1 MRGMKNHS
9 AAKEPH
15 VKMKIMRAAVLAALL
30 PAFVAGCSPAVPN
43 AHAAAPV
50 VAQAQAP
57 AAARFAAPDFSQLA
71 EEAGPAVVN
80 ISVTQNAT
88 AATEGPA
95 LDKTDPMYEFFKRF
109 GFGQGGQP
117 GGQGQRQPPRHGVGS
132 GFIVSADGYILTN
145 AHVVDGAKV
154 VDVKLTDR
162 REFIAKVIGTDPKSD
177 VALIKIDARDL
188 PVVKIG
194 RAKDVKPGQWV
205 VAMGSPFG
213 FENSVTA
220 GIVSA
225 KSRSL
230 PGDGYVPF
238 IQTDVAVNPG
248 NSGGPLFDMAGNVIG
263 INSQIYSQTGGYMGL
278 SFAIPIDVAMHVKDE
293 LQAHGKV
300 TRGRIGVAVQNVNQS
315 LAQSFGLKRTEG
327 ALVSSVEDGGPAA
340 KAGIKAGDVI
350 LGWNGATVDESAALP
365 VLVADTR
372 PGQAA
377 KVRVWSDG
385 AEKTLNVT
393 VGELPNQ
400 EKTAAAARPAAN
412 SGKLGLTLRSS
423 EEGLVVED
431 ATGPAAAAGVQEG
444 DVILAVNNR
453 PVKSVKD
460 LRGLID
466 KAGKHV
472 ALLVQRD
479 DAKVYV
485 AIDLG

>member
-1 MRGMKNHS
+1 
-9 AAKEPH
+9 
-15 VKMKIMRAAVLAALL
+15 VKMKIMHAAVLAALL

-43 AHAAAPV
+43 AHAAAPAV
-50 VAQAQAP
+50 AQAP
-57 AAARFAAPDFSQLA
+57 AATRQLPGPDFSQLA
-71 EEAGPAVVN
+71 EDAGPAVVN
-80 ISVTQNAT
+80 ISVTQNAV
-88 AATEGPA
+88 AQAEGPQ
-95 LDKTDPMYEFFKRF
+95 LDKNDPMYEFFKRF
-109 GFGQGGQP
+109 GFGQGGQTP
-117 GGQGQRQPPRHGVGS
+117 RQAPRHGVGS

-194 RAKDVKPGQWV
+194 RAQDVKPGQWV

-248 NSGGPLFDMAGNVIG
+248 NSGGPLFDMEGNVIG

-315 LAQSFGLKRTEG
+315 LAQSFGMKRPEG

-350 LGWNGATVDESAALP
+350 LGWNGATVDESSSLP

-377 KVRVWSDG
+377 KVRLWRDG
-385 AEKTLNVT
+385 SEKTLNVT

-400 EKTAAAARPAAN
+400 EKTAAAERPAAN
-412 SGKLGLTLRSS
+412 SGKLGLTVRPS

-431 ATGPAAAAGVQEG
+431 ASGPAAAAGVQEG

-485 AIDLG
+485 PIDLG